1 MVGDL
6 YSLLVRDDV
15 IFVIVVMFP
24 VCFLR
29 LHDVSIVVTPTYR
42 RRS

>member
-1 MVGDL
+1 MVGDS

-15 IFVIVVMFP
+15 IFIIVVMFP

-29 LHDVSIVVTPTYR
+29 LRDVGIVVTPTYR

>member
-24 VCFLR
+24 ICFLHLR
-29 LHDVSIVVTPTYR
+29 AVGIVVTSTYHK
-42 RRS
+42 RS

>member
-1 MVGDL
+1 MVGDS

-24 VCFLR
+24 VCLR
-29 LHDVSIVVTPTYR
+29 DVGIVVTPTYR